1 MRNESRAQRKN
12 LGDVETAAYTNT
24 LPWGGLGKH
33 KEGGWKNVGALIKD
47 AQLDWKVERSPI
59 YEKLDDSHELK
70 EVPGFAALR
79 RSSDGKVFDIVGSRY
94 VPTQNEE
101 AFAFFKE
108 FVEAGDATL
117 DTAGALK
124 GGRVVWGLAR
134 LGKGFEL
141 KGGDHVDPYLLC
153 ICPHEQGKS
162 LMFKTLAF
170 RPWCSNTITA
180 GLRGALTGW
189 RMGHRTAFGDIKIA
203 DAKKTLGLARENLDD
218 FEKNARLLQKLKMT
232 KQEVI
237 DLLAPIYGSEKKG
250 DENKRMQTLIDI
262 YENAPGAQPGNG
274 WGALNAVTYYADHIA
289 SRTADKRL
297 TNAWLGRT
305 AMQKELVLA
314 QLLEKAR

>member
-1 MRNESRAQRKN
+1 MRGETRAQRADLK
-12 LGDVETAAYTNT
+12 GVETAAYTNA
-24 LPWGGLGKH
+24 LPWGELGKH

-47 AQLDWKVERSPI
+47 AGLDWKVERKAIFTP
-59 YEKLDDSHELK
+59 EGK
-70 EVPGFAALR
+70 EIPGFASLTR
-79 RSSDGKVFDIVGSRY
+79 DSDSKIFDIVGSRY
-94 VPTQNEE
+94 VPTQNEQ
-101 AFAFFKE
+101 AFKFFQE

-141 KGGDHVDPYLLC
+141 KGGDVVEPYLLC

-162 LMFKTLAF
+162 LLFKTLAF

-180 GLRGALTGW
+180 GLRNAVTGW
-189 RMGHRTAFGDIKIA
+189 RMGHRTEFGDIKIA
-203 DAKKTLGLARENLDD
+203 DAKKTLGIAREQLSE
-218 FEKNARLLQKLKMT
+218 FEANARLLAKMKMT

-237 DLLAPIYGSEKKG
+237 DLLAPIYGSDVKG
-250 DENKRMQTLIDI
+250 AENARMKQLIDI
-262 YENAPGAQPGNG
+262 YENAPGAVPGTG
-274 WGALNAVTYYADHIA
+274 WGALNAVTYYSDHIA

-305 AMQKELVLA
+305 AGQKELVLA
-314 QLLEKAR
+314 QLLERAK